1 MPPPPRAARR
11 CSSAAAGS
19 RASARP
25 AAAPLAAAPHRSRR
39 RRARS
44 RAGAAAAAAP
54 ASGHGR
60 RMSASHVARAGQGLR
75 RRGRLAG
82 ERRGG
87 EERGDGAGAPP
98 PPSRRSRCRTKTS
111 LVCTSTSP
119 HAIGSAMQIGDAD
132 AVKAPRASR
141 PRAARRT
148 MGLLTSASLRGVGQQ
163 PCALKR
169 TQPPVSTASVR
180 ARRAGSGG
188 ASGGAPASF
197 NLLAADRSLSAP
209 RPTSRPPRRRLRPGE
224 GRGG

>member
-19 RASARP
+19 QASARP

-82 ERRGG
+82 ERGRGAN
-87 EERGDGAGAPP
+87 GAGAW
-98 PPSRRSRCRTKTS
+98 RRCGRASAAESS
-111 LVCTSTSP
+111 LPLQDEDVARLHLDQP
-119 HAIGSAMQIGDAD
+119 ARDRVGDAD